1 MIIEMIDYNYDVV
14 VKQYYTI
21 FENSHIIVRNQEI
34 LNKSEKTYTIDKAIS
49 AVLDLNNADYKFVH
63 LSGAWLKERHVKKQ
77 NIEHG
82 KVSVGTL
89 KGASSHQQNPFIALE
104 HVNATINSGE
114 CYGMNLV
121 YSGNFI
127 GQVEVDEW
135 DYTRMMLGINPE
147 YFNWELKPESHFL
160 TPEVLV
166 AYSNEGLDGL
176 SREYASFIENH
187 IIDSKWLSKPRPIVY
202 NSWEAMYFD
211 MNQEK
216 LYDLAVKAKDIGME
230 CFVID
235 DGWFSNRRNDQSS
248 LGDWTVSQE
257 LFPDGIKAFGKKIHG
272 LGMMLGMW
280 FEPEM
285 VSPGSQLVKD
295 HPDWVAARSLSRIS
309 IARNQYCLDFSNPEV
324 VDYIYNQMVAVIDEA
339 NLDYIKWDYN
349 RNITEAFSPYLEKNN
364 YNQGEFF
371 HRNIL
376 GLYDLYERL
385 TSRYP
390 NLLIEG
396 CAGGGGR
403 FDLGILYYSPYIW
416 VSDDS
421 DAIERLKIQYGTSLA
436 YPISSLSNHVS
447 ITPNHQTLRNTPLQ
461 TRYLVALFGCLGYEL
476 DINELNQEEIEAV
489 KKQIQEYKEIRYL
502 ISQNQFYRLISPFEE
517 DMNKIAWAIEGEE
530 EVVVGFYRILTKPN
544 DTPYEYL
551 KLPFIKNGTYL
562 INDEYILSGEILRNI
577 GLKLPYQFNCA
588 NHEMAQ
594 LSGDYQAYL
603 FRIKKVK

>member
-1 MIIEMIDYNYDVV
+1 
-14 VKQYYTI
+14 
-21 FENSHIIVRNQEI
+21 
-34 LNKSEKTYTIDKAIS
+34 
-49 AVLDLNNADYKFVH
+49 
-63 LSGAWLKERHVKKQ
+63 
-77 NIEHG
+77 
-82 KVSVGTL
+82 
-89 KGASSHQQNPFIALE
+89 
-104 HVNATINSGE
+104 
-114 CYGMNLV
+114 
-121 YSGNFI
+121 
-127 GQVEVDEW
+127 
-135 DYTRMMLGINPE
+135 MMLGINPE

>member
-1 MIIEMIDYNYDVV
+1 MIDYNYDVV